1 MINSRAMMVFEL
13 SFLPFWGF
21 ALVLVAAL
29 ALVLFAALALVLVAA
44 LVLFAR

>member
-1 MINSRAMMVFEL
+1 MVFEL

-29 ALVLFAALALVLVAA
+29 ALVS
-44 LVLFAR
+44 FARSDFRLDVGLDARLEWE